1 MRPSLDELYQVS
13 NLYLH
18 NVIITVI
25 KEYSVT
31 FSADDLSTIQLVS
44 KDFANMVPKVL
55 HWMKIDFTPM
65 RKPCLGYKEHNH
77 IGPHRIEMAS
87 AAMVHFG
94 LDPGKFIRFLA
105 GKYTDHH

>member
-1 MRPSLDELYQVS
+1 VS

-25 KEYSVT
+25 KEYRVT
-31 FSADDLSTIQLVS
+31 FSAEDLSNIPLIS

-55 HWMKIDFTPM
+55 CWIKIDFTPM
-65 RKPCLGYKEHNH
+65 REPRLGYKEQIH
-77 IGPHRIEMAS
+77 IDPHGVEMAS
-87 AAMVHFG
+87 ADMVRFG

-105 GKYTDHH
+105 GEYTGHH